1 MGIDWPSVFGMIE
14 NIKAELSVVL
24 PATILQVESAEA
36 DDLIASLVMG
46 RNSEPN
52 TMIVSH
58 DKDLGQLQ
66 KYPYVSQYDPSKQK
80 KMKIDNPA
88 RFLKEHIIRGDA
100 GDGIPNIMSKDDV
113 FVTGGRQRKVMTAKV
128 DIWLDQEPENF
139 CNIEMLRNFYRNK
152 QLIDLSMIPNDLH
165 TMINDKFEGRKK
177 KDRSK
182 LYSYFIEKR
191 LSNLME
197 SINDF

>member
-46 RNSEPN
+46 RNSDPN

-165 TMINDKFEGRKK
+165 TTINLKFEDREK